1 MTHIESA
8 IKEAVDHGFQP
19 KLEHY
24 PEMAG
29 FSIVQIAAAMTGDVF
44 IDPEFWRSLGK
55 ARRWTTDE
63 DFKHWQGTIAE
74 WKAKYWKTH
83 WHGFI
88 DHLADGKMPKAFS
101 PGSPNDGKR
110 PHASAVRWRIGRPGV
125 SAAAAATIALA
136 SMP

>member
-1 MTHIESA
+1 MTYIESA

-19 KLEHY
+19 RLEHY
-24 PEMAG
+24 PEAVG

-74 WKAKYWKTH
+74 WKSKYWKTY

-88 DHLADGKMPKAFS
+88 DHLADGKDAESFFA
-101 PGSPNDGKR
+101 G
-110 PHASAVRWRIGRPGV
+110 
-125 SAAAAATIALA
+125 LA
-136 SMP
+136 K